1 MTRYTIK
8 GLEGY
13 SFDAS
18 TDSEFIQK
26 MRENHRMPMEDDS
39 KMLRLMAV
47 TYREYWQKSFRFSSV
62 QDFIADCVEHGVM
75 EVSYAKRSC

>member
-1 MTRYTIK
+1 MKTILSKAQCTKKPGFLKEKMTRYTIK

-47 TYREYWQKSFRFSSV
+47 TYREYWQSHLGF
-62 QDFIADCVEHGVM
+62 QA
-75 EVSYAKRSC
+75 